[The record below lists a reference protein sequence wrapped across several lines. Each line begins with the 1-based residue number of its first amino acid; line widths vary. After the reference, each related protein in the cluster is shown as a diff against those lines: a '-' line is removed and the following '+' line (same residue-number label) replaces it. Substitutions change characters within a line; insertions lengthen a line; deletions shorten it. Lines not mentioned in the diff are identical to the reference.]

1 LANATVRRALQQ
13 RLFTDIGWVTA
24 RQQRLN
30 VGGLIM
36 APPRPALTAETLVE
50 ALAQQLLPQ
59 ALYRA
64 QSTHEQRLAALHR
77 QLKELPHLIVI
88 DNLETVLD
96 LDLLLPIVQELANPT
111 KFLLTTREALYGTPN
126 VYHFHV
132 AELSAPDALTLIRQ
146 EIAVSNLAALAACT
160 DAELQAIVEVV
171 GGNPLALRL
180 VVGQAHIHAL
190 PAILAQL
197 RTAKLTSGQGT
208 PAENLYT
215 YIYRHAWQSLTE
227 IERTVLLIM
236 PLVNPDGEELPFIA
250 AVGNKP
256 VETVSDTLNR
266 LVTLSLIDVK
276 AAGNHPRYRIHGL
289 TRTFLED
296 DILKW

>member
-1 LANATVRRALQQ
+1 
-13 RLFTDIGWVTA
+13 
-24 RQQRLN
+24 
-30 VGGLIM
+30 M

-126 VYHFHV
+126 VYHFPI
-132 AELSAPDALTLIRQ
+132 AELSDRDALTLIRQ

-160 DAELQAIVEVV
+160 DTELQAIVEVV

-215 YIYRHAWQSLTE
+215 YVYRHAWQSLTE

-250 AVGNKP
+250 AVGDKP
-256 VETVSDTLNR
+256 IETVSDTLNR